1 MGVQTRS
8 PGGIGVQTRTLE
20 GWGNVV
26 NYILY
31 KPGIVT
37 GELQARTQGGAGGN
51 VVLSEPC

>member
-31 KPGIVT
+31 KPGIVS